1 MNQLSCLFLSEDV
14 FIINICN
21 EYKSIGDQN
30 LVSIIKSCINF
41 NKELNSKNSQY
52 LLDENK
58 YLLPFNKYK
67 GIVIVKN
74 LEDFS
79 SEYVIVNCYY
89 KEASL
94 SKEFKNLSLDKGNNN
109 CNNNCNNNNNN
120 NNNGQSDYDFM
131 QFLKLHV
138 QKHMFNINME
148 YYNSVFDGDKYHY
161 CLNSCTK
168 LDFDIL
174 IHNFLQIMDKESIE
188 NIEFILANRHHP
200 I

>member
-1 MNQLSCLFLSEDV
+1 MNQLSCLFLSEDI

-30 LVSIIKSCINF
+30 LVEVVKNCINF
-41 NKELNSKNSQY
+41 NKNLNSKNPQY
-52 LLDENK
+52 LLDYNRDCNRDCNCN
-58 YLLPFNKYK
+58 NKYK

-79 SEYVIVNCYY
+79 SEYVIVNCFI
-89 KEASL
+89 K
-94 SKEFKNLSLDKGNNN
+94 KNAISTNFSQLSLNSA
-109 CNNNCNNNNNN
+109 
-120 NNNGQSDYDFM
+120 NGANAANSQSDYDFM
-131 QFLKLHV
+131 QFLKLQV
-138 QKHMFNINME
+138 QKHMFNTNME
-148 YYNSVFDGDKYHY
+148 YYNSLFDGDKYHY

-174 IHNFLQIMDKESIE
+174 VYNFLQIMDKESIE
-188 NIEFILANRHHP
+188 NIEFILANTHHP

>member
-1 MNQLSCLFLSEDV
+1 MNQLSCLFLSEDI
-14 FIINICN
+14 FIMNVCN

-30 LVSIIKSCINF
+30 LVSMIKNCINF
-41 NKELNSKNSQY
+41 NKELNSKNPQY
-52 LLDENK
+52 LLDGNK
-58 YLLPFNKYK
+58 YLLSSNKYK

-89 KEASL
+89 KEYTL
-94 SKEFKNLSLDKGNNN
+94 SKEFKNLSLCDQNYNNY
-109 CNNNCNNNNNN
+109 NNA
-120 NNNGQSDYDFM
+120 QSDYDFM
-131 QFLKLHV
+131 QFLKLQV

-148 YYNSVFDGDKYHY
+148 YYNSLFDGDQYLY

-174 IHNFLQIMDKESIE
+174 IHNFLQVADKESIE
-188 NIEFILANRHHP
+188 NIEFILANRPPH

>member
-14 FIINICN
+14 FIINVCN

-30 LVSIIKSCINF
+30 LVSMIKSCINF

-52 LLDENK
+52 LLDDNK
-58 YLLPFNKYK
+58 YLLNGNKYK

-89 KEASL
+89 KEATL
-94 SKEFKNLSLDKGNNN
+94 CKEFKNLLLHNGKSNDNNN
-109 CNNNCNNNNNN
+109 CKSNDNA
-120 NNNGQSDYDFM
+120 QSDYDFM

-188 NIEFILANRHHP
+188 NIEFILANRRPP

>member
-1 MNQLSCLFLSEDV
+1 MNQLSCLFLSEDI
-14 FIINICN
+14 FIINVCN

-30 LVSIIKSCINF
+30 LVSMVKNCIDF
-41 NKELNSKNSQY
+41 NKGLNSKNSQY
-52 LLDENK
+52 LLDDNK
-58 YLLPFNKYK
+58 YLLDSNKYK

-89 KEASL
+89 KEATL
-94 SKEFKNLSLDKGNNN
+94 CKEFKNLSLCSSNKSNNN
-109 CNNNCNNNNNN
+109 I
-120 NNNGQSDYDFM
+120 QSDYDFM

-188 NIEFILANRHHP
+188 NIEFILANKHHP